1 MQRHGGYIQV
11 RSLID
16 AGTTF
21 EFHLPASLAP
31 ATQRAKKERVLPHG
45 SGRILMMDDEE
56 LIHSS
61 VGKMLKMIGYEV
73 YSVYDGTEA
82 VVAYRES
89 LENGETPY
97 DVVIVDLTIPGGMGG
112 KETLAQLLN
121 MDAQTQV
128 IVSSGYANDPVLA
141 NFSEFGFAGKIAK
154 PVDMQELAETLESL
168 LTHEK

>member
-1 MQRHGGYIQV
+1 
-11 RSLID
+11 
-16 AGTTF
+16 
-21 EFHLPASLAP
+21 
-31 ATQRAKKERVLPHG
+31 
-45 SGRILMMDDEE
+45 MMDDEE

-61 VGKMLKMIGYEV
+61 VGKMLKVIGYEV
-73 YSVYDGTEA
+73 YSVYDGTGA

-89 LENGETPY
+89 LQRGTPY

-141 NFSEFGFAGKIAK
+141 NFSEFGFAGEIAK